1 MAKNI
6 RLKELRESKNKSLGK
21 LSALLK
27 EKYDL
32 NVSPSQLMYYEKG
45 IRSPRDPIIWEKLAN
60 YFDVPIAYLLG
71 YEDIS
76 IKDAIEIYTQIEK
89 GKLKPEEAFTN
100 EIKEK
105 IEFPN
110 KFGKEIYEQTREKV
124 KNVDIIKKQNEISTL
139 LKLAHD
145 SQLELIQYLH
155 FKDDKLTELELDAI
169 KQLLKDLNN
178 YGQDFVDVTNL
189 LSGDV
194 IKSTD

>member
-45 IRSPRDPIIWEKLAN
+45 TRSPRDPIIWEKLAN
-60 YFDVPIAYLLG
+60 YFDVPISYLLG
-71 YEDIS
+71 YEDIT
-76 IKDAIEIYTQIEK
+76 IGDALDIYTQIEK
-89 GKLKPEEAFTN
+89 GNINPEEAFARK
-100 EIKEK
+100 IKEE
-105 IEFPN
+105 IDFPN
-110 KFGKEIYEQTREKV
+110 KFGKEIYEQIRERV
-124 KNVDIIKKQNEISTL
+124 KDVDIIKKQNEISTL

-145 SQLELIQYLH
+145 SQLELVQHLH
-155 FKDDKLTELELDAI
+155 FKDDELTEAELDAI
-169 KQLLKDLNN
+169 KQLLKDLYN
-178 YGQDFVDVTNL
+178 YGQDFVYVTNL

-194 IKSTD
+194 KKSTD